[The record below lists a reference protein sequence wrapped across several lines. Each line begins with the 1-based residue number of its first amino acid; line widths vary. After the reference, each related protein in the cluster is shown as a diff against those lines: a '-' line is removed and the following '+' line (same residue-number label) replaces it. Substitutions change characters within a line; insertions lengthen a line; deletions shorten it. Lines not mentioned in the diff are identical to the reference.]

1 MRVSDELLMKTA
13 RKYGIYPGSL
23 KAHVFALLD
32 QGLTRREVRFA
43 LRHLADP
50 ERPGAL
56 ASTIR
61 KYERIWR
68 EAQGAKA

>member
-13 RKYGIYPGSL
+13 RKYGIQPGSL
-23 KAHVFALLD
+23 KAHVFPLLD

-50 ERPGAL
+50 ERPGVL
-56 ASTIR
+56 AGTVRRYEGMWR
-61 KYERIWR
+61 K
-68 EAQGAKA
+68 AQG